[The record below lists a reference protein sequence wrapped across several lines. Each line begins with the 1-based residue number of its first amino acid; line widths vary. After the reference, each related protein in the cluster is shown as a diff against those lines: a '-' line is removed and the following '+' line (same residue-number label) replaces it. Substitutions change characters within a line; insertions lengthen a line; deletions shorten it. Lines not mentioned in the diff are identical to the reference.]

1 MVTWHVTRDLVTRHI
16 AARDLFAC
24 NCTSLWFATGDGPA
38 CIRDRYADPVRAHCP
53 VAIPTC
59 SGKGTSNPHPFGVV
73 REARRETCV
82 MQVHLPM
89 VWAGGRRKAHAVLT
103 LSVARSSLQCD
114 GDRTTCD
121 A

>member
-1 MVTWHVTRDLVTRHI
+1 MQ
-16 AARDLFAC
+16 AY
-24 NCTSLWFATGDGPA
+24 
-38 CIRDRYADPVRAHCP
+38 DRYADPVRAHCP

-59 SGKGTSNPHPFGVV
+59 NGKGASNPHPFGVV